1 MMASG
6 HKSDHSQSSVGATSR
21 RPACSANSS
30 ELRDK
35 FCAAMRHFA
44 GACCVIATADGEEY
58 SGLTATAV
66 CSVTADPPRL
76 LVVVNRNVFAHDIIE
91 RSAVLSVN
99 VLDDRQQDLALR
111 FSGQDDC
118 DPRERFRDGQWDLM
132 PGRPPR
138 LRTCLAGFEGKVSH
152 AIPESTHTLFLID
165 VTYIRKGEASSSPLI
180 YFDRQ
185 FATLATSTQ

>member
-76 LVVVNRNVFAHDIIE
+76 LVVVNRMTVNRIW
-91 RSAVLSVN
+91 RSASPVRTTATRVSASGTVSGISCPGARRGSEHAWPASKARSVTPSP
-99 VLDDRQQDLALR
+99 RAHTR
-111 FSGQDDC
+111 FS
-118 DPRERFRDGQWDLM
+118 
-132 PGRPPR
+132 
-138 LRTCLAGFEGKVSH
+138 
-152 AIPESTHTLFLID
+152 
-165 VTYIRKGEASSSPLI
+165 
-180 YFDRQ
+180 
-185 FATLATSTQ
+185 